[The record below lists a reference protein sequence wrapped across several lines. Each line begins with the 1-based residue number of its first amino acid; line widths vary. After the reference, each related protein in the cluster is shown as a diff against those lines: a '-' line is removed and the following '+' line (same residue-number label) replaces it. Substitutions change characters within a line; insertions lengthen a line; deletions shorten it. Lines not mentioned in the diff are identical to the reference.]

1 MKLHLREFTE
11 EGQDYRFTETTPW
24 VTQALQSVD
33 EKDERGESASRPI
46 RAEFSARKID
56 EAYLVSGRVDS
67 SIQLLCSRCGVV
79 FFQACTPAFSVLFS
93 QDPVMAGVVNNEA
106 ELKRKTHISRGKA
119 YSSRN
124 PLEANSSE
132 DMDVSHL
139 TEEFIDLAAVLAE
152 QLRLQVPFQPLCK
165 AECKGVCST
174 CGTDLNR
181 GRCACDRLAQ
191 RKTPFAVLKDL
202 KNNAR

>member
-1 MKLHLREFTE
+1 MKLYLREFTE
-11 EGQDYRFTETTPW
+11 EGQDYPFTESHAW
-24 VTQALQSVD
+24 VTDALKSVD
-33 EKDERGESASRPI
+33 EKDERGESPTRPI
-46 RAEFSARKID
+46 RADFSARKID
-56 EAYLVSGRVDS
+56 EAFLVSGRIES
-67 SIQLLCSRCGVV
+67 SIQLLCSRCGDP
-79 FFQACTPAFSVLFS
+79 FLHPCTPQFSVLYS

-132 DMDVSHL
+132 DMDVSFL
-139 TEEFIDLAAVLAE
+139 TEEYVDLVAVLTE
-152 QLRLQVPFQPLCK
+152 QLRLQIPFQPLCK
-165 AECKGVCST
+165 ADCKGVCSN

-191 RKTPFAVLKDL
+191 RKTPFSALKDL